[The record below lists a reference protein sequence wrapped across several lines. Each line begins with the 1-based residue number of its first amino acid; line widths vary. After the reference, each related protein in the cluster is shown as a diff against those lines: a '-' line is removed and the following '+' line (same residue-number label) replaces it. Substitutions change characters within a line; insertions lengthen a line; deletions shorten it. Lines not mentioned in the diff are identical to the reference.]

1 MFSMKDRPRISETEW
16 ELMKVLWERGP
27 LVASE
32 IMGAPSIKSWHPQ
45 TTKTLL
51 GRLVRKGALG
61 FKKKGRAYVYNP
73 LVKES
78 DCISATTESF
88 LRRVFG
94 GSLTP
99 MVAHFV
105 ERKKLS
111 AKEIEELR
119 QLLDRNR
126 K

>member
-1 MFSMKDRPRISETEW
+1 MKGHPKISETEW
-16 ELMKVLWERGP
+16 EVMKVLWERGP
-27 LVASE
+27 LAASE
-32 IMGAPSIKSWHPQ
+32 IMAAPSIKSWHPQ

-51 GRLVRKGALG
+51 GRLVKKGALG

-78 DCISATTESF
+78 DCINATTESF

-111 AKEIEELR
+111 AKEIEDLR
-119 QLLDRNR
+119 RLLDQNR